1 MNCNELFRFERN
13 KKTNGYILAEYLQK
27 NNADI
32 TSIDIPAEYKGEPV
46 TAVGD
51 NAFSFGEKL
60 ENVTIPQSVKY
71 LGENAFHGCTSLKE
85 IVLPESILEVGKG
98 TFSDC
103 RSLISVEID
112 DPILEIAPKMFSGCE
127 MLCAEAIADSMP
139 MFIDENNVGEYVS
152 DYSRYDVARLL
163 VGQERVRMGKVSF
176 LGTIILYDMPKLLPL
191 AEECGLLTD
200 RDFVSWISQECA
212 RRGLAECT
220 AWLLEYINRKFG
232 FAKEDKY
239 EL

>member
-1 MNCNELFRFERN
+1 MNCDELFRFKRN
-13 KKTNGYILAEYLQK
+13 GKTGGYILAEYLHK
-27 NNADI
+27 NDTAI
-32 TSIDIPAEYKGEPV
+32 TSVDIPTEHNGEPV
-46 TAVGD
+46 SAVGD
-51 NAFSFGEKL
+51 NAFSYS
-60 ENVTIPQSVKY
+60 ENLKSVTIPSTVKY
-71 LGENAFHGCTSLKE
+71 LGGNAFRGCISLQK
-85 IVLPESILEVGKG
+85 IVLPDSISEVGKG
-98 TFSDC
+98 TFADC
-103 RSLISVEID
+103 KSLISVEID
-112 DPILEIAPKMFSGCE
+112 NPILEIAPKMFSGCD

>member
-46 TAVGD
+46 SAVGE
-51 NAFSFGEKL
+51 NAFSFSVKL
-60 ENVTIPQSVKY
+60 ESVTIPQSIKY
-71 LGENAFHGCTSLKE
+71 LGENAFHGCTKLKK
-85 IVLPESILEVGKG
+85 IVLPENILEVGKG
-98 TFSDC
+98 TFSEC
-103 RSLISVEID
+103 KSLISVEID
-112 DPILEIAPKMFSGCE
+112 NPILEIAPKMFSGCE

-139 MFIDENNVGEYVS
+139 MFIDETNIGEYIS

-163 VGQERVRMGKVSF
+163 VKQERVRMGKIPF
-176 LGTIILYDMPKLLPL
+176 LGTIILYDMPRLLPL
-191 AEECGLLTD
+191 AEECGLLND
-200 RDFVSWISQECA
+200 RDYVLGITRLCTQD
-212 RRGLAECT
+212 GLTECT

-232 FAKEDKY
+232 FDKEDKY